1 MSVRAKH
8 SLDTTLWA
16 AHEDFVKV
24 RLDIES
30 PKTDGSSSQGIR
42 LAGKSVAA
50 FLITIIM
57 L

>member
-1 MSVRAKH
+1 MSVRARH